1 MHCLSTRQ
9 SPPIIQMKILK
20 PPYETSFFT
29 NFLVEIFS
37 NVTFAIRESPL
48 TFYVIL
54 WIMQTFFFKKRKK
67 TDVKI
72 VLISRLT
79 SLPIKTM
86 ILNYLSNKCIYAEK
100 ANFDRVCMMIFSSLE
115 VQKNCRLNHEH
126 GASLRSRFPYNW
138 GFCKKAYMLEGKL
151 SKRQKNVFFQH
162 SDNP

>member
-100 ANFDRVCMMIFSSLE
+100 ANFDRVCTMIFRTYLGVKNLPFEAWSHCGPVSSST
-115 VQKNCRLNHEH
+115 
-126 GASLRSRFPYNW
+126 ARSV
-138 GFCKKAYMLEGKL
+138 KKPLYYMAN
-151 SKRQKNVFFQH
+151 S
-162 SDNP
+162 